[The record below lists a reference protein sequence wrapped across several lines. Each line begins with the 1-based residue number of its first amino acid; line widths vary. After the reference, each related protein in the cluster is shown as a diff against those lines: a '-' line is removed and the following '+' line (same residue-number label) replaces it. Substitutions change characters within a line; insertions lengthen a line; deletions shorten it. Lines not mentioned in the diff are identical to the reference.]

1 MKSISWIIGFFI
13 GGFLL
18 GLMIG
23 SGESNYT
30 KKSQRGNF
38 SIVLPLIIGVVFGI
52 GGGVISS
59 NMIKDDKKRSSLG
72 LDKINTVKYKDG
84 RKWIYQSEWVNPTNN
99 ENYIVK
105 TFYDK
110 SIDTSITQLNGVIHT
125 NHSSNSGS
133 DSFISKVHTTTL
145 NNITNNIMNSV

>member
-1 MKSISWIIGFFI
+1 MKTVSWIVGFFI

-23 SGESNYT
+23 SGESNYI

-38 SIVLPLIIGVVFGI
+38 SIVVPLIFGVVFGI
-52 GGGVISS
+52 GGGILST

-84 RKWIYQSEWVNPTNN
+84 RKWVYQSEWINPTNN

-110 SIDTSITQLNGVIHT
+110 SIDSSITQLNGVVYT

-133 DSFISKVHTTTL
+133 DLFISKVHSNTL
-145 NNITNNIMNSV
+145 RDITNIIMNTV

>member
-1 MKSISWIIGFFI
+1 MKTVSWIVGFFI

-23 SGESNYT
+23 SGESNYI

-38 SIVLPLIIGVVFGI
+38 SIVVPLIFGVVFGI
-52 GGGVISS
+52 GGGILST

-84 RKWIYQSEWVNPTNN
+84 RKWVYQSEWINPTNN

-110 SIDTSITQLNGVIHT
+110 SIDSSITQLNGVVYT

-133 DSFISKVHTTTL
+133 DLFISKVHSNTL
-145 NNITNNIMNSV
+145 RDITNTIMNTV